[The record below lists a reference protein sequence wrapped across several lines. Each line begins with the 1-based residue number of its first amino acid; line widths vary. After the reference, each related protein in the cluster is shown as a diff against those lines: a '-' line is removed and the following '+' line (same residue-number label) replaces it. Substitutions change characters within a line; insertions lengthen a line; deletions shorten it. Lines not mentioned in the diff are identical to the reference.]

1 MRIGF
6 VGWHRPAFIFTD
18 DIMNRVRL
26 CANESCGKQFET
38 EYDNKIYCS
47 SRCKQCAEHRSYRHK
62 HKEQFKAYNH
72 TPKREAY
79 MKAYRKKYYLEH
91 KNIQSYMR
99 KCVKCGKEFETDQ
112 NRAIYCSS
120 DCKNTAY
127 NERRRPTMKEYNKEY
142 YIKNRAKLI
151 AKAELYRE
159 THKDKYRETQKRL
172 YDAGKASKL
181 RECVQCGRR
190 FRPTSKINVL
200 CSDTCR
206 VKRLRSQND
215 RYYNSSAP
223 IKRFYDA
230 NPTEIYM
237 PERKKLLES
246 HRHKGTIAK
255 WRVPTRHEARKQDMT
270 VEQAI
275 AINNFKFHLES
286 DNMERIDLETLS
298 GLPSEHKDAIIKAL
312 FDALKAK
319 KTEEAKPIERKVTQ
333 KGLFY
338 AEVNKMQTGQYISLF
353 ELMARAGTSGN
364 EYMKEMN
371 IFRALKSMPEGVLD
385 IQACKIGT
393 FPDGWLEAN
402 LYKKRTKGWHKK
414 NKV

>member
-1 MRIGF
+1 MTSFNRICE
-6 VGWHRPAFIFTD
+6 
-18 DIMNRVRL
+18 N
-26 CANESCGKQFET
+26 CGKPFET
-38 EYDNKIYCS
+38 EYSNKIYCS
-47 SRCKQCAEHRSYRHK
+47 MQCKQTAEHRRYRQK
-62 HKEQFKAYNH
+62 HKDKFREYYYE
-72 TPKREAY
+72 PKRYEY
-79 MKAYRKKYYLEH
+79 MKAYRKKYYAEH
-91 KNIQSYMR
+91 KKNVESYMR
-99 KCVKCGKEFETDQ
+99 KCVKCGKEFEANQ
-112 NRAIYCSS
+112 NRAVYCSP

-127 NERRRPTMKEYNKEY
+127 NGRRRPTIKEYNREY
-142 YIKNRAKLI
+142 YMKHR
-151 AKAELYRE
+151 AELIEKSKLYKELHR
-159 THKDKYRETQKRL
+159 DRYRETQSKL
-172 YDAGKASKL
+172 YWAGKASKL

-255 WRVPTRHEARKQDMT
+255 WRVPTKHEARKQDMT

-286 DNMERIDLETLS
+286 DNMEKIDLDTLR
-298 GLPSEHKDAIIKAL
+298 GIPSEQKDAIIKAL

-319 KTEEAKPIERKVTQ
+319 KTEEAIKPEERKMTQ
-333 KGLFY
+333 KGMFF
-338 AEVNKMQTGQYISLF
+338 AEVDKLAKGEYMPLF
-353 ELMARAGTSGN
+353 ELMDRTGMSGN
-364 EYMKEMN
+364 NYMRDMN
-371 IFRALKSMPEGVLD
+371 IFHALKM
-385 IQACKIGT
+385 I
-393 FPDGWLEAN
+393 PDGVMSVMCCKTDAFPPDWLEKHIYRARGGR
-402 LYKKRTKGWHKK
+402 KPRGE
-414 NKV
+414 